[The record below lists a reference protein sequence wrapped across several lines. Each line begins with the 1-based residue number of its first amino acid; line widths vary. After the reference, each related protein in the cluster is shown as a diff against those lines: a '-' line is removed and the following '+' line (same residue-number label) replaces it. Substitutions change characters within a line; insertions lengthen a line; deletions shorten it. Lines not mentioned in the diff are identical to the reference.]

1 MAFPERRRRAALGL
15 GLGLG
20 LALAL
25 LATAAAAGEGCRVAF
40 DIGSSGI
47 RAGASNSS
55 AIPQA
60 DIDYLGALWAGN
72 GMRDTVAPTIAAL
85 RELPQRAGF
94 DAGCERVGVGFSAL
108 RLAWQQDAGDL
119 QTALA
124 RIRTDSGVAVLV
136 VPQGTE
142 GAYAYAGAK
151 RALGEKFTTSH
162 VLDIGGGSLQIAG
175 ESSSFGA
182 PLGQKLWQRLLCRQ
196 LRAADATPCALQPM
210 NADDVA
216 AARAIAAGN
225 LQGVASALAGPV
237 SMTATSRPVT
247 RGILPALK
255 RLGGARIGPRGL
267 QRADIG
273 AAIDRIAPLTVAK
286 TAELAGSPANHA
298 AYLLSD
304 LLLVE
309 ALMRASGVEHL
320 KVAEIE
326 LNNLT
331 GLLADDRAF
340 EWGRHYDCYLDRL
353 RRTGEQAYL
362 SDPSSCPPR

>member
-1 MAFPERRRRAALGL
+1 MVLAELLRRAALGL
-15 GLGLG
+15 
-20 LALAL
+20 ALTL
-25 LATAAAAGEGCRVAF
+25 LAAGPAASETCRVAF

-47 RAGASNSS
+47 RAGASNDS
-55 AIPQA
+55 AMPQA
-60 DIDYLGALWAGN
+60 DIDYFGALWSGAGL
-72 GMRDTVAPTIAAL
+72 GETLAPTIAAL

-94 DAGCERVGVGFSAL
+94 DAGCERIGAGFSAW
-108 RLAWQQDAGDL
+108 RLAWQQDPDKLEA
-119 QTALA
+119 ALA
-124 RIRTDSGVAVLV
+124 RIRTNSGVPVLV

-151 RALGEKFTTSH
+151 RALGAKFATSH

-182 PLGQKLWQRLLCRQ
+182 ALGQKLWHRLLCRK
-196 LRAADATPCALQPM
+196 LRTTDATPCALQPLSG
-210 NADDVA
+210 DELA
-216 AARAIAAGN
+216 AARALAVDSLN
-225 LQGVASALAGPV
+225 GVATALPGSV

-255 RLGGARIGPRGL
+255 RLGGARIGPHGL
-267 QRADIG
+267 RRADIG
-273 AAIDRIAPLTVAK
+273 AAIERIAPLTVAE
-286 TAELAGSPANHA
+286 TADRVASPAKHA

-309 ALMRASGVEHL
+309 ELMRVTGGEYL

-326 LNNLT
+326 LNNLA

-340 EWGRHYDCYLDRL
+340 EWGRHYNCYLDRL
-353 RRTGEQAYL
+353 RRSGEQAYI
-362 SDPSSCPPR
+362 SDPATCTQTESGTVR